1 MNERDSSDA
10 SAANPLVE
18 VEFDDDLDDDVAHF
32 QALIDS
38 GKIAAPIIT
47 MPPGFLDK
55 IVPRLPTLDS
65 LGLSATLDNLSRML
79 TPEVLGLRE
88 SLLTDS
94 VTAQLA
100 SQMPTFKMPE
110 LLANSISANLTERM
124 SRAVDNL
131 AASVMKQ
138 FDSTI
143 LKSIPSWLPNLA
155 SLQLHL
161 PSNWRGVRVDVDEI
175 EQDVFQILSEGIPL
189 AWVPNRRVIIL
200 LLDAPDAQARRRVI
214 SNNRRGIVTTC
225 ANVVSSLPLG
235 GRPLFLA
242 DTIVR
247 AVRAFQDGHV
257 EAAQALATNVLDTLL
272 SGFSRAALGRTMG
285 SMLNPEYSR
294 QLAEERSWR
303 LQLALRPSFTLMRGE
318 HTVHERHNAFHR
330 NATTHAVTSHQ
341 YSRINAVLAIMNATS
356 VLTCFARDTD
366 AFE

>member
-1 MNERDSSDA
+1 M
-10 SAANPLVE
+10 SATLRTQAPRTPLVE

-225 ANVVSSLPLG
+225 ANVRVVPSARWTPAVPRGHDCARRTRVS
-235 GRPLFLA
+235 
-242 DTIVR
+242 
-247 AVRAFQDGHV
+247 
-257 EAAQALATNVLDTLL
+257 
-272 SGFSRAALGRTMG
+272 GRTCRGGPGSRDQRARHTPEWVQSGCAGTNDG

-303 LQLALRPSFTLMRGE
+303 LQLALRPSFTPDEG
-318 HTVHERHNAFHR
+318 
-330 NATTHAVTSHQ
+330 
-341 YSRINAVLAIMNATS
+341 
-356 VLTCFARDTD
+356 
-366 AFE
+366 